1 MEARPPVKTSQSR
14 RVVSRNTS
22 PTMLKNI
29 VLIFLS
35 IIFLACSQNIKD
47 NFEKSEDFIRDW
59 KVIRYPYSNATLNLS
74 ANHTF
79 KYQETGHLSEIYS
92 EGIWKMNNDTLI
104 LNSLQPNECLYID
117 DFSLT
122 KGKTLDD
129 MQTTLK
135 NCEPKPN
142 SKFFTEFNNSKF
154 IITKDSLKYLNLNPD
169 YLKKYGNYKI
179 F

>member
-1 MEARPPVKTSQSR
+1 
-14 RVVSRNTS
+14 
-22 PTMLKNI
+22 
-29 VLIFLS
+29 
-35 IIFLACSQNIKD
+35 
-47 NFEKSEDFIRDW
+47 
-59 KVIRYPYSNATLNLS
+59 
-74 ANHTF
+74 
-79 KYQETGHLSEIYS
+79 
-92 EGIWKMNNDTLI
+92 MNNDTLI

-122 KGKTLDD
+122 KGETLDD

>member
-1 MEARPPVKTSQSR
+1 MREILP
-14 RVVSRNTS
+14 
-22 PTMLKNI
+22 L
-29 VLIFLS
+29 VLLSIFL
-35 IIFLACSQNIKD
+35 INCKQNSQ
-47 NFEKSEDFIRDW
+47 NFEKKEDFIRDW
-59 KVIRYPYSNATLNLS
+59 KVIRYPYSNATLYLS

-79 KYQETGHLSEIYS
+79 KYEETGHLSEIYS

-122 KGKTLDD
+122 KGETIDD

-154 IITKDSLKYLNLNPD
+154 TVTKDSLIYLNLNPE